1 VAVDSFASFVRGAV
15 PRGLRLWLRHPVQSS
30 RWLWHGVSARAGGA
44 ATLRM
49 RDDWELVCHPAAVD
63 AFAFERD
70 QPELRAEL
78 DGFVSLCRAG
88 MALFDI
94 GAHYGLFT
102 LAALKWGG
110 DGAKAVA
117 VDPSAAALAVF
128 DENIRLAGGGARVA
142 RHCAAIGADDGQTSL
157 LTGGAGAWHM
167 MVTPTAPREDA
178 SVVPMMTLGSLARR
192 SGVVPTHVKIDVEGE
207 EDAVL
212 RGGEDLLRRHAP
224 IVFLELHGGILRKS
238 GRDPLAV
245 LDRIASYGYHRLE
258 IAGRPIARAEAAAMD
273 VARIVCRT

>member
-1 VAVDSFASFVRGAV
+1 VRDLLRRAV

-49 RDDWELVCHPAAVD
+49 RDDWEVVCHPAAVE

-70 QPELRAEL
+70 QPDLRAEL
-78 DGFVSLCRAG
+78 DGFVAACRAG
-88 MALFDI
+88 MTFFDI
-94 GAHYGLFT
+94 GAHFGLFT
-102 LAALKWGG
+102 LAALEWGG
-110 DGAKAVA
+110 AGATVVA
-117 VDPSAAALAVF
+117 VDPSDAALAVF
-128 DENIRLAGGGARVA
+128 DENMRLADAGARVA
-142 RHCAAIGADDGQTSL
+142 RHRAAIGAEEGQMSL

-167 MVTPTAPREDA
+167 MVAAATPRHDA
-178 SVVPMMTLGSLARR
+178 VTVPMMTLDGLARR

-224 IVFLELHGGILRKS
+224 VVFLELHGGILRKS
-238 GRDPLAV
+238 GRDPAAV
-245 LDRIASYGYHRLE
+245 LERLRALGYRRLE
-258 IAGRPIARAEAAAMD
+258 IAGRAIDPAAAGAMD
-273 VARIVCRT
+273 VARIICRT

>member
-1 VAVDSFASFVRGAV
+1 MRRV
-15 PRGLRLWLRHPVQSS
+15 PRELRLWLRHPVQSS
-30 RWLWHGVSARAGGA
+30 RWAWHDVSARAGGA

-49 RDDWELVCHPAAVD
+49 RDDWEIACHPGAVE
-63 AFAFERD
+63 AFRFERD

-78 DGFVSLCRAG
+78 DGFVAACREG
-88 MALFDI
+88 MTLIDV
-94 GAHYGLFT
+94 GAHFGLFT

-110 DGAKAVA
+110 AGVKAIA
-117 VDPSAAALAVF
+117 VDPSDAALTVF
-128 DENIRLAGGGARVA
+128 DENMRLAGAGARVE
-142 RHCAAIGADDGQTSL
+142 RHRAAMGATEGQTSL

-167 MVTPTAPREDA
+167 MVTPDAPRPDA
-178 SVVPMMTLGSLARR
+178 VTVPMMTLDGLAQR

-212 RGGEDLLRRHAP
+212 RGGEALLRRHAP
-224 IVFLELHGGILRKS
+224 IVFLELHGGILRRS

-245 LDRIASYGYHRLE
+245 LERLASYGYVRLE
-258 IAGRPIARAEAAAMD
+258 IAGRPVAPAGAAAMD

>member
-1 VAVDSFASFVRGAV
+1 MAVIRDVIRQAV
-15 PRGLRLWLRHPVQSS
+15 PRGVRLWLRHPVQSS
-30 RWLWHGVSARAGGA
+30 RWLWHGVSARTGGA

-49 RDDWELVCHPAAVD
+49 RDDWEIACHPAAVE

-70 QPELRAEL
+70 RPDLRDELE
-78 DGFVSLCRAG
+78 GFVAACRHG
-88 MALFDI
+88 MRFFDI
-94 GAHYGLFT
+94 GAHFGLFT

-110 DGAKAVA
+110 SGVTVVA
-117 VDPSAAALAVF
+117 VDPSGAALAVF
-128 DENIRLAGGGARVA
+128 DDNMRLAGAGARVM
-142 RHCAAIGADDGQTSL
+142 RHRAAIGAEEGETSL

-167 MVTPTAPREDA
+167 MVAPEAPRHDA
-178 SVVPMMTLGSLARR
+178 VTVPMMTLDGLARR
-192 SGVVPTHVKIDVEGE
+192 TGVIPTHVKIDVEGE

-224 IVFLELHGGILRKS
+224 IVFLELHGGILRRT

-245 LDRIASYGYHRLE
+245 LARLASYGYSRLE
-258 IAGRPIARAEAAAMD
+258 IAGGPIAPADAAAMD